1 MYSEP
6 TEPQIS
12 FESLLD
18 QLEDLSDDEL
28 FELEDSFD
36 DLIAEALPEYIQT
49 RTNLISK
56 DAERDDAV
64 CSSLC
69 V

>member
-1 MYSEP
+1 M
-6 TEPQIS
+6 
-12 FESLLD
+12 LD

-36 DLIAEALPEYIQT
+36 DLIAEVLPEYIQT
-49 RTNLISK
+49 RTNLMSK

-64 CSSLC
+64 CYSHC
-69 V
+69 IW